1 MHTIALAT
9 FFQAARPGG
18 GIISL
23 TKAALW
29 NIIFSCMGDG
39 AKRIGV
45 LLNDVNSDYVKEIVD
60 GVFSVCQKNGS
71 PLFDFCVGELDYSYR
86 PFDYHQKV
94 LARLCNK
101 ANIDGLVVCSSVLG
115 NHIPKERL
123 EEYVKSFSSLPIV
136 SIGTKIPGVP
146 SVVCSARAGIESVLD
161 DLVVHHGCKKIC
173 LLGVIPGSAEAAER
187 SMIVSDY
194 MAKQGLLFD
203 ERCVIGGNF
212 TYEGAMKCLEDYW
225 EEKGSFDFDAVFA
238 LNDDM
243 AFAAIDFLARRKIA
257 VPGKVRVAGFDD
269 VPRAA
274 LCEPSLTTVNQQLFE
289 QGAAAAEALFS
300 LLQKKRVPN
309 VIEVSSAPR
318 FRKSCGCE
326 ERALPAEK
334 GADGKDKKS
343 LSSNAAAT
351 EWLEKKTQFHMLN
364 SFLASG
370 QRRLNLA
377 KFRKAFRDLAL
388 RFDISAAAVC
398 VYNEPVVVPENSPKM
413 ELPEEACVFSAYD
426 NKRDF
431 VQNINGEPPF
441 FNPRETILPDGF
453 IDFSSGQYMAFILSN
468 CENQYGYILF
478 RKGYCENLVY
488 SMMCVEFSRLFSGAW
503 ESSKSEKA
511 ARIQQERTA
520 RLNLISKT
528 DELTGLLNRRGFM
541 ELGQQTIDIAVV
553 LNQGGVVIFGDMDGL
568 KSINDTFGH
577 DAGDRAI
584 KAEAEILRKNFRAS
598 DIVGRLGGD
607 EFVIIAAGLGEPRLA
622 EIRENIDAACK
633 AWNIVHNEGFE
644 LSISLGCKP
653 FTKDMN
659 SLDEI
664 LKEADELLYEE
675 KRGKKNA
682 RR

>member
-1 MHTIALAT
+1 M
-9 FFQAARPGG
+9 
-18 GIISL
+18 

-86 PFDYHQKV
+86 PFDYQQKV

-101 ANIDGLVVCSSVLG
+101 ANIDGLVVCSAVLG

-161 DLVVHHGCKKIC
+161 DLVVHHHCKKIC

-300 LLQKKRVPN
+300 LLQKKRVQN

-326 ERALPAEK
+326 ERALPAEE

-351 EWLEKKTQFHMLN
+351 EWLEKKTQFHILN
-364 SFLASG
+364 NFLASG

-426 NKRDF
+426 NKRNF

-568 KSINDTFGH
+568 KSINDNFGH

-607 EFVIIAAGLGEPRLA
+607 EFVIIAAGLEEPRLG